1 MKTKICYLTYTDGK
15 TPLPKG
21 WERWFSTTY
30 QLFYYR
36 YIDNNRHKQIQWK
49 SPKKFNKYNYS
60 PTLETVIDFN
70 LKDDLKKIYLI
81 DTDEIVIDFNLK
93 DDLKKIYLIDTDK
106 DIQVILIY
114 KGYDI
119 KCTINRSDTKL
130 EIKIVGK
137 KGDCLEFL
145 IYNYNED
152 KKYAYIGLISISDN
166 ECPLSE
172 EIEKKGTFLLSMVD
186 EICKQLEIDTL
197 KLTDGSY
204 IKCKKNQITVNLQFL
219 SLMKYG
225 FSWYERN
232 GFSYKD
238 NTDRDAVNKIREI
251 RNKPI
256 SEIRDYFK
264 DLSKELVKDIGQ
276 VERKA
281 VIRNLENWKKSH
293 PNFEEQLENKPSL
306 KTRFN
311 NVLNTKYDFKGLEN
325 KINIMLNIISEYE
338 KANENS
344 NLYEFLTYLWDNDCS
359 KYVDVMS
366 VLYPEQS
373 TRNYIDESI
382 LPNFPLFPSMI
393 KIFQKSEGLNCNKKS
408 GAT

>member
-1 MKTKICYLTYTDGK
+1 MTQEWKILYSSSYKILWINYTTMKTKICYLTYKDGK

-36 YIDNNRHKQIQWK
+36 YIDNNCHKQIQWK
-49 SPKKFNKYNYS
+49 SPKKLHKYNYS

-70 LKDDLKKIYLI
+70 LKDDLKKIYDI
-81 DTDEIVIDFNLK
+81 DK
-93 DDLKKIYLIDTDK
+93 DK
-106 DIQVILIY
+106 DIYVILIY

-119 KCTINRSDTKL
+119 ECTINRSDTKL
-130 EIKIVGK
+130 KIKIVGK

-145 IYNYNED
+145 IYNYND
-152 KKYAYIGLISISDN
+152 NRKKYACIDLISISDN
-166 ECPLSE
+166 ECPLSK

-186 EICKQLEIDTL
+186 EICKQLEVNTL

-204 IKCKKNQITVNLQFL
+204 IKCKKNEITVGLQFL

-232 GFSYKD
+232 GFSYEDEKV
-238 NTDRDAVNKIREI
+238 RDTVNKIREI

-264 DLSKELVKDIGQ
+264 SLVDDLVSDIGQ
-276 VERKA
+276 V
-281 VIRNLENWKKSH
+281 
-293 PNFEEQLENKPSL
+293 
-306 KTRFN
+306 
-311 NVLNTKYDFKGLEN
+311 KYDFQGVED
-325 KINIMLNIISEYE
+325 KIKIMLNIISEYE

-344 NLYEFLTYLWDNDCS
+344 NLYQFLTYLWDNDCS
-359 KYVDVMS
+359 KYVDVIS
-366 VLYPEQS
+366 VLYPEVS

-382 LPNFPLFPSMI
+382 LPNFPIFPAMI
-393 KIFQKSEGLNCNKKS
+393 KYFKK
-408 GAT
+408 TED

>member
-1 MKTKICYLTYTDGK
+1 
-15 TPLPKG
+15 
-21 WERWFSTTY
+21 
-30 QLFYYR
+30 
-36 YIDNNRHKQIQWK
+36 
-49 SPKKFNKYNYS
+49 
-60 PTLETVIDFN
+60 
-70 LKDDLKKIYLI
+70 
-81 DTDEIVIDFNLK
+81 
-93 DDLKKIYLIDTDK
+93 
-106 DIQVILIY
+106 
-114 KGYDI
+114 
-119 KCTINRSDTKL
+119 
-130 EIKIVGK
+130 
-137 KGDCLEFL
+137 
-145 IYNYNED
+145 
-152 KKYAYIGLISISDN
+152 
-166 ECPLSE
+166 
-172 EIEKKGTFLLSMVD
+172 
-186 EICKQLEIDTL
+186 
-197 KLTDGSY
+197 
-204 IKCKKNQITVNLQFL
+204 
-219 SLMKYG
+219 MKYG